1 MYFLRRFQVLAL
13 LAVAC
18 SCGSARGLTIKID
31 YSTDASNFFGVGNP
45 HGAAAGT
52 QAKAALDAAAAFY
65 SGIMED
71 TLSSIVTPTFSGSLG
86 GSVTWF
92 WQRLFPNPA
101 TGFSDV
107 ANNMP
112 VAANEYVVF
121 VGARNLGS
129 STLGVGGPGSW
140 SIPVPGQSGS
150 FTPAE
155 VVQIQQMHEQFIN
168 SVSTRGETSGFA
180 RWGGALTFDVDA
192 EWNFNHTTAVP
203 VGKSDLYTVALH
215 ELAHTFGFGASLE
228 WSNKVSGTNFIGAE
242 AMSIYHAQGPVPL
255 ASAADTAHW
264 SLVNT
269 GSTVYDGDGSQQP
282 VMSASIP
289 TGQRRFL
296 TDLDA
301 AGLVDIGWEIDLP
314 ELAPGDYNRNGVVD
328 AGDYAVWRDSVGS
341 TTDLRANGD
350 NTGASANKI
359 DQADYEFWRSHF
371 GALASGGGS
380 AAIGVPEPASAAL
393 LIWAVL
399 AVSGRSRR
407 ARR

>member
-1 MYFLRRFQVLAL
+1 M
-13 LAVAC
+13 
-18 SCGSARGLTIKID
+18 
-31 YSTDASNFFGVGNP
+31 
-45 HGAAAGT
+45 
-52 QAKAALDAAAAFY
+52 
-65 SGIMED
+65 
-71 TLSSIVTPTFSGSLG
+71 
-86 GSVTWF
+86 
-92 WQRLFPNPA
+92 
-101 TGFSDV
+101 
-107 ANNMP
+107 
-112 VAANEYVVF
+112 
-121 VGARNLGS
+121 
-129 STLGVGGPGSW
+129 
-140 SIPVPGQSGS
+140 PGQSGS

-155 VVQIQQMHEQFIN
+155 VVQIQQIHEQFIN

-203 VGKSDLYTVALH
+203 VGKSDFYTVALH
-215 ELAHTFGFGASLE
+215 ELAHTFGFGASQE
-228 WSNKVSGTNFIGAE
+228 WTNKVSGTNFVGAE

-269 GSTVYDGDGSQQP
+269 GSTVYGGGAPQQP

-289 TGQRRFL
+289 TGQRRLL

-328 AGDYAVWRDSVGS
+328 AGDYAIWRDSVGS

-393 LIWAVL
+393 LMIGAVL
-399 AVSGRSRR
+399 ALSGRSRR